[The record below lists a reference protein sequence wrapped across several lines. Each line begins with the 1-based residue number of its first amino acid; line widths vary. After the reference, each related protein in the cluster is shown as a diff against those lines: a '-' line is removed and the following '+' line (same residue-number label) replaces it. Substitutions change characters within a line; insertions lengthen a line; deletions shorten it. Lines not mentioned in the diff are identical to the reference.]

1 MSRQAGSLC
10 RSQPYS
16 MKSSTI
22 VAILSAISALSI
34 HFCVAASRLTDGIYT
49 IRSSQG
55 SYLVDNKATPG
66 DMVEFSRSTAVSSSP
81 AAQWTVAQNKAASN
95 PNLFS
100 IQNRQSNLYL
110 SLDHSMDTRRNPY
123 TNDEP
128 VKMQKERHDWYLD
141 TTAVAGYYD
150 IESPVMGHQEK
161 AYAIKTP
168 DEGDA
173 AQREDRGLTL
183 KAVGE
188 LPSTHQ
194 GWLFEAVE

>member
-1 MSRQAGSLC
+1 
-10 RSQPYS
+10 
-16 MKSSTI
+16 MKYPTIFSIFST
-22 VAILSAISALSI
+22 ISALAVLSS
-34 HFCVAASRLTDGIYT
+34 VTASRLTDGIYT

-55 SYLVDNKATPG
+55 SFLVDNKATPG
-66 DMVEFSRSTAVSSSP
+66 DKVEFSRDTTVTTSP
-81 AAQWTVAQNKAASN
+81 IAQWTVVKNKAASN

-100 IQNRQSNLYL
+100 IQNRQSSLYL
-110 SLDHSMDTRRNPY
+110 SLDHSTDTRRNPY

-128 VKMQKERHDWYLD
+128 VRMQKEYQDWYLD
-141 TTAVAGYYD
+141 STAAAGYYN

-161 AYAIKTP
+161 AYAIKSP
-168 DEGDA
+168 DEGDSD
-173 AQREDRGLTL
+173 QGEDRGLTL